1 MNNYINIT
9 NFNNEITNQ
18 SIFYI
23 QAQSTEN
30 MFKILNILEEYI
42 RYEEDIDNAIRAA
55 AAHLN
60 IDINSLTLEDKTTLR
75 YKANMMRNENL
86 FDFLKKF

>member
-9 NFNNEITNQ
+9 NFNNETLNQ

-30 MFKILNILEEYI
+30 MFKILGILNKYIKNI
-42 RYEEDIDNAIRAA
+42 EDIDSAINAA
-55 AAHLN
+55 AAELDIN
-60 IDINSLTLEDKTTLR
+60 IDSLTIEDKTTLK
-75 YKANMMRNENL
+75 YKASIMKMQHG
-86 FDFLKKF
+86 DQIW

>member
-9 NFNNEITNQ
+9 NFNNEIINQ

-42 RYEEDIDNAIRAA
+42 KDEEDIDNAIRAA

-60 IDINSLTLEDKTTLR
+60 IDINSLTLEDKTALR
-75 YKANMMRNENL
+75 YKANIMRNEN
-86 FDFLKKF
+86 FY